1 MCGTNSKLSSFFY
14 EGLYKMHFYFLTLNF
29 YHFKTL
35 VEKNKWMIGERKA
48 RTWVRLDTVLR
59 TFPRYWLKT
68 SHEMLR
74 LICLLISVHKRCD
87 IVCTIHLVLNLRF
100 SLLLVLSHVT
110 IVSCGKKKSLL
121 FFLNKDISLDKKSLF
136 FKCTDILLQN
146 WASYFLRCS
155 SIVVLYILLKQ
166 TDISCNFTEM
176 LLTFMLFSMT
186 VLFK

>member
-1 MCGTNSKLSSFFY
+1 MDFLDQPGPLMAFTKNCAMPLISIVCWCVAQTPSWAAFFY

-48 RTWVRLDTVLR
+48 RTWVRLDTVLS

-110 IVSCGKKKSLL
+110 IVSCGKKEFAV
-121 FFLNKDISLDKKSLF
+121 FFKQRHFIGQKKSF
-136 FKCTDILLQN
+136 F
-146 WASYFLRCS
+146 
-155 SIVVLYILLKQ
+155 
-166 TDISCNFTEM
+166 
-176 LLTFMLFSMT
+176 
-186 VLFK
+186 

>member
-1 MCGTNSKLSSFFY
+1 MWHCMYDTSR
-14 EGLYKMHFYFLTLNF
+14 
-29 YHFKTL
+29 FKSQIFSPT
-35 VEKNKWMIGERKA
+35 G
-48 RTWVRLDTVLR
+48 
-59 TFPRYWLKT
+59 F
-68 SHEMLR
+68 
-74 LICLLISVHKRCD
+74 ISCD
-87 IVCTIHLVLNLRF
+87 NCELW
-100 SLLLVLSHVT
+100 
-110 IVSCGKKKSLL
+110 KKKSLL